1 MNRTM
6 SNALAID
13 SAAAWDAGWWLA
25 AERRYS
31 PNFNAR
37 PEGTTVDLVVL
48 HHISLP
54 PGVFGGDEV
63 AAFFENRLN
72 PCGNAELEAIVHLQV
87 SAHFFLRRG
96 GLLQQFVSCDD
107 RAWQAGVSCWHGRH
121 ACNDYS
127 IGIEIEG
134 DAVQP
139 FTAAQYKALDPLL
152 AAIAA
157 RYPVRAVTT
166 HSEIAAGRKVDP
178 GPTFDFSRLARR
190 WAV

>member
-1 MNRTM
+1 M
-6 SNALAID
+6 SNQSG
-13 SAAAWDAGWWLA
+13 SAPGWDAGWWLA
-25 AERRYS
+25 AERRCS

-37 PEGTTVDLVVL
+37 PEGCAVELVVL

-54 PGVFGGDEV
+54 PGVFDGDAV

-72 PCGNAELEAIVHLQV
+72 PGGNVELEAIAHMQV
-87 SAHFFLRRG
+87 SAHFFLRRDG
-96 GLLQQFVSCDD
+96 SLQQFVSCDD
-107 RAWQAGVSCWHGRH
+107 RAWQAGISCWRGQH

-139 FTAAQYKALDPLL
+139 FTAAQYAALDPLL
-152 AAIAA
+152 AAIANH
-157 RYPVRAVTT
+157 YPIRAVTT

-178 GPTFDFSRLARR
+178 GPTFDFSRLSRR
-190 WAV
+190 WGV